1 MSRTTEEKS
10 FKEWFGLIVQK
21 DKLTQEKPAAR
32 GDEWVHREGAA
43 TTSLGD
49 KMIDALREVQA

>member
-1 MSRTTEEKS
+1 MSSTTEEKS

-49 KMIDALREVQA
+49 KMVDALREVQS